1 MSQDII
7 FILGKQVGVITEQQ
21 TQFSIE
27 IDGRTKG
34 IRLDLYVEVEGE
46 MIDVEIQTVKL
57 SKKKWEIGSGFIN
70 QSWISLV
77 SARDLNIRN

>member
-57 SKKKWEIGSGFIN
+57 SKKEMGHRLRFY
-70 QSWISLV
+70 QSEL
-77 SARDLNIRN
+77 DQQGT